1 VPVAAVQD
9 PPTPLLSTRLGS
21 DRSGLV
27 AEAIRQMARD
37 LERHERARRSGR
49 EAAVRRAFAKLAAG
63 RDEAPTAR
71 ELAQA
76 AGVSVEDVLE
86 ERLAD

>member
-1 VPVAAVQD
+1 VPVAALQD
-9 PPTPLLSTRLGS
+9 PPTPLLSTRIGS
-21 DRSGLV
+21 HRDGLV

-37 LERHERARRSGR
+37 LERHERARRPAR
-49 EAAVRRAFAKLAAG
+49 EAAVRRAFVKLAAS

-71 ELAQA
+71 ELALT